1 MISGRNLLADRA
13 ATFSGI
19 VGNEAAL
26 GLLERALESGEVSTL
41 TSSTVRPG

>member
-13 ATFSGI
+13 ASFSGI

-26 GLLERALESGEVSTL
+26 RGALLSGIRTLQGGLQE
-41 TSSTVRPG
+41 